1 MTHIPSGAD
10 PTDPNAAGHEAGGGH
25 GGLGDVPELQA
36 ARPLRVDVW
45 RRFKENKL
53 ALVGLGFIIFIL
65 LVAIFADFI
74 APYGFAE
81 RAGSDSGSFRQG
93 PSSDFWFGTDAIG
106 RDVFSRLVYGARV
119 SLRIGISATTI
130 ALVIGLIFGSI
141 AGFFGGIV
149 ETLIMRV
156 TDVFLA
162 IPYIV
167 LAVAV
172 AAVFG
177 RSENAI
183 ILVLGFTGWLGVAR
197 IVRSSFLQ
205 LKQLEYVEAATALG
219 FSRPRIMFRHIL
231 PNALQPIIVY
241 GTIAIG
247 STILAEAAL
256 SFLGVGPQ
264 APTPAWG
271 LMVADG
277 KGDLASAS
285 HLVFFPGAAI
295 GLTVLSFVLVGDGLR
310 DALDPRLK

>member
-1 MTHIPSGAD
+1 VTVPFGAD
-10 PTDPNAAGHEAGGGH
+10 PQSPSTEGRQIAIT
-25 GGLGDVPELQA
+25 GDVPQLAA
-36 ARPLRVDVW
+36 ARPMRKDVW
-45 RRFKENKL
+45 RRFKQNRL
-53 ALVGLGFIIFIL
+53 AVAGLVFLVMIAV
-65 LVAIFADFI
+65 VAIFADVV

-81 RAGSDSGSFRQG
+81 RPGGATGDFRSG
-93 PSSDFWFGTDAIG
+93 PSSEYWFGTDTIG
-106 RDVFSRLVYGARV
+106 RDLFSRIVYGARV
-119 SLRIGISATTI
+119 SLKIGVAATTI
-130 ALVIGLIFGSI
+130 ALVIGLVLGAI

-149 ETLIMRV
+149 ESIIMRI
-156 TDVFLA
+156 TDIFLA

-183 ILVLGFTGWLGVAR
+183 ILVLGFTGWLAVCR

-205 LKQLEYVEAATALG
+205 LKQMEYVEAATALG
-219 FSRPRIMFRHIL
+219 FGRARIMFRHIL

-247 STILAEAAL
+247 TTILSEAAL

-264 APTPAWG
+264 DPTPAWG
-271 LMVADG
+271 LMVSQG
-277 KGDLASAS
+277 KGDLANAA

>member
-1 MTHIPSGAD
+1 MTVPIGSD
-10 PTDPNAAGHEAGGGH
+10 PQSPNTEGRQL
-25 GGLGDVPELQA
+25 GLGGSDVPQLTA
-36 ARPLRVDVW
+36 SRPMRVDVW
-45 RRFKENKL
+45 RRFKQNRL
-53 ALVGLGFIIFIL
+53 AVAGLAFLVLIAL
-65 LVAIFADFI
+65 MAVFADLI
-74 APYGFAE
+74 APHGFAE
-81 RAGSDSGSFRQG
+81 RPGGLTGDFRSP
-93 PSSDFWFGTDAIG
+93 PSSDYWFGTDTIG
-106 RDVFSRLVYGARV
+106 RDLFSRVVYGSRV
-119 SLRIGISATTI
+119 SLKIGLAATSI
-130 ALVIGLIFGSI
+130 ALTIGLLLGAM
-141 AGFFGGIV
+141 AGFFGGLV

-183 ILVLGFTGWLGVAR
+183 ILVLGLTGWLGVCR

-205 LKQLEYVEAATALG
+205 LKQQEYVEAATALG
-219 FSRPRIMFRHIL
+219 FGRARIMFRHIL

-247 STILAEAAL
+247 TTILAEAAL

-264 APTPAWG
+264 DPTPAWG
-271 LMVADG
+271 LMVAQG
-277 KGDLASAS
+277 KGDLANAA
-285 HLVFFPGAAI
+285 HLVFFPGAAVA
-295 GLTVLSFVLVGDGLR
+295 LTVLSFVLVGDGLR

>member
-1 MTHIPSGAD
+1 VTVPIGAD
-10 PTDPNAAGHEAGGGH
+10 PQSPNTEGRQIATT
-25 GGLGDVPELQA
+25 GDVPELAA
-36 ARPLRVDVW
+36 ARPMGKDVW
-45 RRFKENKL
+45 RRFKRNRL
-53 ALVGLGFIIFIL
+53 ALAGLVFIVVIA
-65 LVAIFADFI
+65 LVAIFADVV
-74 APYGFAE
+74 APYGYQE
-81 RAGSDSGSFRQG
+81 RPGGQTLDFRSG
-93 PSSDFWFGTDAIG
+93 PSGEYWFGTDTIG
-106 RDVFSRLVYGARV
+106 RDLFSRIVHGARV
-119 SLRIGISATTI
+119 SLKIGVSATAI
-130 ALVIGLIFGSI
+130 ALVIGLVLGAV
-141 AGFFGGIV
+141 AGFFGGLV
-149 ETLIMRV
+149 ETIIMRI
-156 TDVFLA
+156 TDIFLA

-183 ILVLGFTGWLGVAR
+183 ILVLGLTGWLGVCR

-219 FSRPRIMFRHIL
+219 FGKLRIMFRHIL

-247 STILAEAAL
+247 TTILAEAAL

-264 APTPAWG
+264 DPTPAWG
-271 LMVADG
+271 LMVSQG
-277 KGDLASAS
+277 KGDLANAA

>member
-1 MTHIPSGAD
+1 MTVPVGAD
-10 PTDPNAAGHEAGGGH
+10 PQSPSTEGRQVSH
-25 GGLGDVPELQA
+25 GASDAPELAA
-36 ARPLRVDVW
+36 ARPMRKEVW
-45 RRFKENKL
+45 KRFKKNRL
-53 ALVGLGFIIFIL
+53 AVAGLAFIVFL
-65 LVAIFADFI
+65 ALVAIFADVI
-74 APYGFAE
+74 APHDFKARPGGAE
-81 RAGSDSGSFRQG
+81 GAFRAP
-93 PSSDFWFGTDAIG
+93 PSSDFWFGTDTIG
-106 RDVFSRLVYGARV
+106 RDMFSRIVYGARV
-119 SLRIGISATTI
+119 SLKIGVAATSI
-130 ALVIGLIFGSI
+130 ALVIGLTLGAI
-141 AGFFGGIV
+141 AGFFGGLV

-156 TDVFLA
+156 TDIFLA

-183 ILVLGFTGWLGVAR
+183 ILVLGFTGWLAVAR

-205 LKQLEYVEAATALG
+205 LKQMEYVEAATALG
-219 FSRPRIMFRHIL
+219 FGRARIMFRHIL

-247 STILAEAAL
+247 TTILAEAAL

-264 APTPAWG
+264 DPTPAWG
-271 LMVADG
+271 LMVSQG
-277 KGDLASAS
+277 KGDLANAA
-285 HLVFFPGAAI
+285 HLVFFPGAAV